1 MIWDTQ
7 PAKGQRNGVG
17 SGGFNV
23 EGWYRSDQENNLTMN
38 GLTYLANSN
47 GFYWEVSLVMRAIF
61 QQEGPTQLEQVSKC

>member
-1 MIWDTQ
+1 MELVQ
-7 PAKGQRNGVG
+7 VG
-17 SGGFNV
+17 LM
-23 EGWYRSDQENNLTMN
+23 WRDENNLTMN

>member
-7 PAKGQRNGVG
+7 PAKGQRNGVS

-23 EGWYRSDQENNLTMN
+23 EGWYRPDQENNLTMN

-61 QQEGPTQLEQVSKC
+61 QQEGPTQLE